1 MSRSVYFDYRGAFPL
16 SVTFSHPPSDFRFV
30 LEIPKI
36 ASNGAHRSDA
46 QLLKVAKDLLHRGL
60 HESISEVLINFRT
73 PRELERARFDMMAKR
88 VVYSSNDGTIY
99 EIIQEKGQF
108 PDRAPPGSTRNIR
121 HGGTAK

>member
-1 MSRSVYFDYRGAFPL
+1 MSRSVYFDYRGVFPL

-36 ASNGAHRSDA
+36 ASNGVHRNEA

-88 VVYSSNDGTIY
+88 VVYSSADGTIY
-99 EIIQEKGQF
+99 EIIQEKGQSS
-108 PDRAPPGSTRNIR
+108 DRSPPGAQNIR
-121 HGGTAK
+121 RGGTAK